1 MVLAITTLFYMPI
14 RRPARDYRLIHIY
27 AIIFIDVIVG
37 SAVGP
42 ILPEFVKGLQRP
54 QLWLAVGTALF
65 LGMQLF
71 SAPLLGKLSDGYGRR
86 PIFIISAIGTFL
98 ADCLLLPVRVGYYFA
113 NRLSDGTTNG
123 MYATV
128 RSAITDI
135 SPKESLFKNLGLEG
149 AIISLGFVIGP
160 AASGLLLTTFDIVQG
175 SQARIVAIMAV
186 TLSGLNMVLSWLLRE
201 THPNPQGWS
210 NTSAETAALK
220 TELVQS
226 LNVHK
231 LWTRLLAKN
240 RQYNG
245 LRKLVMMQL
254 ALTLSTGY
262 YFYVVTYVSF
272 GALQMDAKG
281 ISYFFMYF
289 GALSVVISY
298 VFYTYIADRI
308 NQRRGIFWL
317 ALLGVPILGGYGLV
331 GTSVLWLYI
340 LVTVD
345 CLTFSLIQG
354 LIEGLMA
361 QLTTDEDRGEIF
373 GINQALQGVA
383 SFVTTVVFGSL
394 SLLDLRLP
402 FGWFAACLS
411 VVAWLA
417 WERNHVPGTQMRH

>member
-1 MVLAITTLFYMPI
+1 MPSL
-14 RRPARDYRLIHIY
+14 RPARDYRLLQIY

-98 ADCLLLPVRVGYYFA
+98 ADCLLLPVRVGFYFA
-113 NRLSDGTTNG
+113 NRISDGTTNG

-135 SPKESLFKNLGLEG
+135 SPKEQLFKNLGIEG

-160 AASGLLLTTFDIVQG
+160 AISGLLLTTFDVVQG
-175 SQARIVAIMAV
+175 NQAKVVAMMAV
-186 TLSGLNMVLSWLLRE
+186 TLSGLNMILSWTFQE
-201 THPNPQGWS
+201 THPNPPGVD
-210 NTSAETAALK
+210 AATLK
-220 TELVQS
+220 AELVQS
-226 LNVHK
+226 INVHT
-231 LWTRLLAKN
+231 LWARLLAKD
-240 RQYNG
+240 RQYRG
-245 LRKLVMMQL
+245 LKQLVLMQL

-262 YFYVVTYVSF
+262 YFYFVTFASF
-272 GALQMDAKG
+272 GALQMDAKA

-308 NQRRGIFWL
+308 NQQRAIFWF

-331 GTSVLWLYI
+331 GSSMMWLYMLI
-340 LVTVD
+340 TID

-361 QLTTDEDRGEIF
+361 QLTTDEDRGEVF
-373 GINQALQGVA
+373 GINQALQGLA
-383 SFVTTVVFGSL
+383 SFVTTLIFGAL

-402 FGWFAACLS
+402 FGWFSACLAA
-411 VVAWLA
+411 VAWLA
-417 WERNHVPGTQMRH
+417 WERKSKHANG

>member
-1 MVLAITTLFYMPI
+1 MLRD
-14 RRPARDYRLIHIY
+14 RRLLLIY
-27 AIIFIDVIVG
+27 TIIFIDVLVG

-113 NRLSDGTTNG
+113 NRLSDGLTNG

-135 SPKESLFKNLGLEG
+135 SPKDQLFKNLGIEG

-160 AASGLLLTTFDIVQG
+160 AAAGLLLTTFDVVNG
-175 SQARIVAIMAV
+175 EQAKVVAMMAV
-186 TLSGLNMVLSWLLRE
+186 TLSGINMLLSWTLRE
-201 THPNPQGWS
+201 THPNPPGRS
-210 NTSAETAALK
+210 DASVETAVLK

-226 LNVHK
+226 LNALT
-231 LWTRLLAKN
+231 LWKRLTAKD
-240 RQYNG
+240 RQHRG
-245 LRKLVMMQL
+245 LKQLVLMQL
-254 ALTLSTGY
+254 GLTLSTGY
-262 YFYVVTYVSF
+262 YNYFVTFISF
-272 GALQMDAKG
+272 GALQMDAKA

-289 GALSVVISY
+289 GLLSIVINY

-308 NQRRGIFWL
+308 NQQRAIFWF
-317 ALLGVPILGGYGLV
+317 ALLGAPVLLAYGFA
-331 GTSVLWLYI
+331 GSSIVLIYVI
-340 LVTVD
+340 VTFD
-345 CLTFSLIQG
+345 CLTLSLIQG

-361 QLTTDEDRGEIF
+361 QLTSDDDRGEVF
-373 GINQALQGVA
+373 GINQALQGLA
-383 SFVTTVVFGSL
+383 SFATTLVFGAL
-394 SLLDLRLP
+394 SLLDLRIP
-402 FGWFAACLS
+402 FGWFAACMA

-417 WERNHVPGTQMRH
+417 WRPVRVQV